1 MKKLF
6 IVIACLPLMFTAC
19 NNKEEKDAELNSL
32 RDSLQQ
38 IITQRDNE
46 IDDLMAT
53 FNDIQ
58 EGFRLINEAEGRI
71 TTEGE
76 GVNQGQRIKENV
88 VFIAQKMQENRQL
101 IAKLRKQLKDSK
113 FNSEQLN
120 KTIESLTAQLQEK
133 EQLLQQLRE
142 ELDNK
147 DIHISELDETIA
159 NLNTDV
165 SELKEKTE
173 QQSQTISTQDKNLN
187 TAWYAFGT
195 KSELKEQGIIAKG
208 EVSINSSNKSYFTK
222 IDIRNTTE
230 IKLYS
235 KSAELLT
242 VHPSGSY
249 TLTTDANKQYVLNI
263 TNPQQFWST
272 SKYLVLQVK

>member
-1 MKKLF
+1 MKKLLT
-6 IVIACLPLMFTAC
+6 IIACLPLLMAC
-19 NNKEEKDAELNSL
+19 NTREQKDAELNSL

-38 IITQRDNE
+38 IISQRDNE

-71 TTEGE
+71 STESE
-76 GVNQGQRIKENV
+76 GGDRSRQIKENV
-88 VFIAQKMQENRQL
+88 VFIAQKMQQNRAL

-113 FNSEQLN
+113 VNSDQLN
-120 KTIESLTAQLQEK
+120 RTIENMTAQLQEK
-133 EQLLQQLRE
+133 DKELQKLRE
-142 ELDNK
+142 ELDAK

-165 SELKEKTE
+165 SELKEETE
-173 QQSQTISTQDKNLN
+173 QQSQTISTQDKQLN

-195 KSELKEQGIIAKG
+195 KSELKEQGIITKG
-208 EVSINSSNKSYFTK
+208 DVSINSSNKSYFTK

-242 VHPSGSY
+242 VHPAGSY
-249 TLTTDANKQYVLNI
+249 TLAADANKQYVLKI

-272 SKYLVLQVK
+272 SKYLVIQVK

>member
-1 MKKLF
+1 MKKLL
-6 IVIACLPLMFTAC
+6 IIIACLPLLMAC
-19 NNKEEKDAELNSL
+19 NTREQKDAELNSL

-38 IITQRDNE
+38 IISQRDNE

-71 TTEGE
+71 STESE
-76 GVNQGQRIKENV
+76 GGDRSRQIKENV
-88 VFIAQKMQENRQL
+88 VFIAQKMQQNRAL

-113 FNSEQLN
+113 VNSEQLN
-120 KTIESLTAQLQEK
+120 RTIENMTAQLQEK
-133 EQLLQQLRE
+133 DKELQKLRE
-142 ELDNK
+142 ELDAK

-165 SELKEKTE
+165 SELKEETE
-173 QQSQTISTQDKNLN
+173 QQSQTISTQDKQLN

-195 KSELKEQGIIAKG
+195 KSELKEQGIITKG
-208 EVSINSSNKSYFTK
+208 DVSINSSNKSYFTK

-242 VHPSGSY
+242 VHPAGSY
-249 TLTTDANKQYVLNI
+249 TLAADANKQYVLKI

-272 SKYLVLQVK
+272 SKYLVIQVK